1 MNDSL
6 FKKEIH
12 VYKREYSVDVNEII
26 KISFTRTCEGN
37 GKRTICM
44 EEIRITK
51 LACNLTL

>member
-1 MNDSL
+1 MNDNL
-6 FKKEIH
+6 FQKEIH
-12 VYKREYSVDVNEII
+12 VYKKEYSVDVNEII

-51 LACNLTL
+51 IACNLTL